1 MSTSQMISG
10 LCGLGLVG
18 VLISKQILLL
28 NEETIVL
35 VAFIAFVYTVYTKAG
50 SMVDEIFVSRRA
62 AIQSEL
68 QQYVEMQ
75 EEVLTSLVREHT
87 AHDLVSQS
95 VQDIARTTLSEMG
108 GMGAA
113 RRAHVEAQVSR
124 DVHQRLR
131 VLGADTSS
139 VGRAFQST
147 LVDGFQAAVCEEFRR
162 MSPRQRRGLV
172 QSAIRGL
179 RGG

>member
-1 MSTSQMISG
+1 MNMSSMSTSQMISG

-50 SMVDEIFVSRRA
+50 SMADEIFVSRRA

-68 QQYVEMQ
+68 QHYVEMQ

-113 RRAHVEAQVSR
+113 RRAHVEATTDGSR
-124 DVHQRLR
+124 PPALR
-131 VLGADTSS
+131 SGCARCNTKEKRSPPLDASQHHSRCPAERDGTRTRRGCALIW
-139 VGRAFQST
+139 RAF
-147 LVDGFQAAVCEEFRR
+147 
-162 MSPRQRRGLV
+162 
-172 QSAIRGL
+172 
-179 RGG
+179 